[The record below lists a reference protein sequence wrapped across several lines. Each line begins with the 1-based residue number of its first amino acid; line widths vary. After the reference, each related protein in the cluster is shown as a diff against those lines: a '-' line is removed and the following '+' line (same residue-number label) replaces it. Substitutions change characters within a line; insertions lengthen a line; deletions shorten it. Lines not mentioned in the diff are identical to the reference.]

1 MHSAR
6 HMDQSSQ
13 VTRVLVVDDHEVFSE
28 ALEMFL
34 GRQPDI
40 RLVGSA
46 RDADEAM
53 ALLGEEPD
61 VVLMDLDM
69 PGTDGIEAT
78 RRIRDA
84 APDAKVVLL
93 TGVERPE
100 AIVEA
105 LSAGACG
112 YVPKSRAVDEVLDV
126 VRRAAAGEIVMSA
139 SDLTS
144 VVAQLR
150 GSQGEDALARVT
162 PRETQVLQALAAGE
176 TAAQIAESLGI
187 STLTVHSHVKAIL
200 AKLGVHSK
208 IEAVTLA
215 WRHGLAPTGRPGP
228 MASLP
233 SPVERQ
239 SRTSAYAPARVLV
252 VEDHPLLRSIIRI
265 ACEQT
270 PGLEMVGELDDGS
283 SALEACR
290 ELSPDVV
297 LLDLSLPGEL
307 QGLDL
312 ARAIRAEGLPVR
324 ILILTART
332 DQEALFE
339 SVIVGVEGYL
349 EKASGVRVIAD
360 ALSRVAGG
368 ERVFT
373 QAQVRGAVAELS
385 RRARQARE
393 QPDPPANLSAREIEV
408 LEHAARGFTV
418 GQVARRLQI
427 SPRTVETHLGNAYR
441 KLGVGNRVQALARAS
456 ELGLIRIG

>member
-1 MHSAR
+1 MDSAR
-6 HMDQSSQ
+6 HMDQPSQ

-93 TGVERPE
+93 TGVDRPE

-139 SDLTS
+139 GDLTS
-144 VVAQLR
+144 VVEQLR
-150 GSQGEDALARVT
+150 GSQDEGLARVT

-176 TAAQIAESLGI
+176 TAAQVAESLGI

-200 AKLGVHSK
+200 AKLGVHST

-215 WRHGLAPTGRPGP
+215 WRHGLAPTSRPGP
-228 MASLP
+228 VASRP
-233 SPVERQ
+233 SPLERQ
-239 SRTSAYAPARVLV
+239 SRTSAFAPARVLV

-283 SALEACR
+283 TALEACR

-312 ARAIRAEGLPVR
+312 ARAIRSEGLPVR

-393 QPDPPANLSAREIEV
+393 QPDAPANLSAREIEV

-456 ELGLIRIG
+456 ELGLIKIG

>member
-1 MHSAR
+1 MVSTR
-6 HMDQSSQ
+6 HMEQPSRI
-13 VTRVLVVDDHEVFSE
+13 TRVLVVDDHEVFSE

-34 GRQPDI
+34 GRQPDV

-46 RDADEAM
+46 RDADQAM
-53 ALLGEEPD
+53 ALLGEKPD

-69 PGTDGIEAT
+69 PGIDGIEAT

-93 TGVERPE
+93 TGVERPD
-100 AIVEA
+100 AIAEA
-105 LSAGACG
+105 LAAGACG

-126 VRRAAAGEIVMSA
+126 VRRAAAGEIVMAA
-139 SDLTS
+139 SDLAS
-144 VVAQLR
+144 VLEQLR
-150 GSQGEDALARVT
+150 GNLGEDGFARVT
-162 PRETQVLQALAAGE
+162 PRETQVLRALAAGE
-176 TAAQIAESLGI
+176 TAAQIADSLGI
-187 STLTVHSHVKAIL
+187 STFTVHSHVKSIL

-215 WRHGLAPTGRPGP
+215 WRHGLAPTNRPNP
-228 MASLP
+228 MATAP
-233 SPVERQ
+233 SPVERPDPA
-239 SRTSAYAPARVLV
+239 SADAPTRVLV
-252 VEDHPLLRSIIRI
+252 VEDHPLLRSVIKI

-283 SALEACR
+283 AVLEACR
-290 ELSPDVV
+290 QLAPDVI

-312 ARAIRAEGLPVR
+312 ARAIRGEGLPVR

-339 SVIVGVEGYL
+339 SVILGVEGYL

-360 ALSRVAGG
+360 ALSRVAAG
-368 ERVFT
+368 ERVFS
-373 QAQVRGAVAELS
+373 QAQMRGAVAELS

-393 QPDPPANLSAREIEV
+393 TGAPANLSAREVEV

-418 GQVARRLQI
+418 GQIARRLEL

-456 ELGLIRIG
+456 GLGLIRID

>member
-1 MHSAR
+1 
-6 HMDQSSQ
+6 MDQPSQ

-93 TGVERPE
+93 TGVDRPE

-144 VVAQLR
+144 VVEQLR
-150 GSQGEDALARVT
+150 GSQDEGLARVT

-176 TAAQIAESLGI
+176 TAAQVAESLGI

-200 AKLGVHSK
+200 AKLGVHST

-215 WRHGLAPTGRPGP
+215 WRHGLAPTSRPGP
-228 MASLP
+228 VASRP
-233 SPVERQ
+233 SPLERQ
-239 SRTSAYAPARVLV
+239 SRTSAFAPARVLV

-283 SALEACR
+283 TALEACR

-312 ARAIRAEGLPVR
+312 ARAIRSEGLPVR

-393 QPDPPANLSAREIEV
+393 QPDAPANLSAREIEV

-456 ELGLIRIG
+456 ELGLIKIG

>member
-1 MHSAR
+1 ME
-6 HMDQSSQ
+6 QSSRI
-13 VTRVLVVDDHEVFSE
+13 TRVLVVDDHEVFSE

-34 GRQPDI
+34 GRQPDV

-53 ALLGEEPD
+53 ALLAEEPD

-69 PGTDGIEAT
+69 PGIDGIEAT

-93 TGVERPE
+93 TGVDRPE
-100 AIVEA
+100 AIAEA
-105 LSAGACG
+105 LAAGACG

-126 VRRAAAGEIVMSA
+126 VRRAAAGEIVMPEGDLA
-139 SDLTS
+139 SVLG
-144 VVAQLR
+144 QLR
-150 GSQGEDALARVT
+150 GSLGEDGLARVT

-187 STLTVHSHVKAIL
+187 SALTVHSHVKSIL

-215 WRHGLAPTGRPGP
+215 WRHGLAPTNRPDPTGTV
-228 MASLP
+228 P
-233 SPVERQ
+233 SPVERPNPAP
-239 SRTSAYAPARVLV
+239 TDAPARVLV

-270 PGLEMVGELDDGS
+270 PGLDMVGELDDGS

-290 ELSPDVV
+290 ELAPDVI

-324 ILILTART
+324 ILVLTART
-332 DQEALFE
+332 DQEAIFE
-339 SVIVGVEGYL
+339 SVIVGVDGYL
-349 EKASGVRVIAD
+349 EKASGIRVIAD

-373 QAQVRGAVAELS
+373 QAQMRGAVAQLS

-393 QPDPPANLSAREIEV
+393 QTGEPANLSAREIEV
-408 LEHAARGFTV
+408 LEHAARGLTV
-418 GQVARRLQI
+418 GQVARRLEL
-427 SPRTVETHLGNAYR
+427 SPRTVETHLGNVYR

>member
-1 MHSAR
+1 MVSAR
-6 HMDQSSQ
+6 HMDQPSQ

-112 YVPKSRAVDEVLDV
+112 YVAKSRAVDEVLDV

-144 VVAQLR
+144 VVGQLR
-150 GSQGEDALARVT
+150 GSQDEGLARVT

-176 TAAQIAESLGI
+176 TAAQVAESLGI

-200 AKLGVHSK
+200 AKLGVHST

-215 WRHGLAPTGRPGP
+215 WRHGLAPTNRPGP
-228 MASLP
+228 VASLP
-233 SPVERQ
+233 PPLERQ
-239 SRTSAYAPARVLV
+239 SRTSAFAPARVLV

-283 SALEACR
+283 TALEACR

-312 ARAIRAEGLPVR
+312 ARAIRSEGLPIR

-373 QAQVRGAVAELS
+373 KAQVQGAVAELS

-393 QPDPPANLSAREIEV
+393 QPDAPANLSAREIEV

-456 ELGLIRIG
+456 ELGLIEIG

>member
-1 MHSAR
+1 MDSAR
-6 HMDQSSQ
+6 HMEPSSRI
-13 VTRVLVVDDHEVFSE
+13 TRVLVVDDHEVFSE

-34 GRQPDI
+34 GRQPDV

-53 ALLGEEPD
+53 ALLAEEPD

-69 PGTDGIEAT
+69 PGIDGIEAT

-93 TGVERPE
+93 TGVDRPE
-100 AIVEA
+100 AIAEA
-105 LSAGACG
+105 LAAGACG
-112 YVPKSRAVDEVLDV
+112 YLPKSRAVDEVLDV
-126 VRRAAAGEIVMSA
+126 VRRAAAGEIVMPEGDLA
-139 SDLTS
+139 SVLG
-144 VVAQLR
+144 QLR
-150 GSQGEDALARVT
+150 GSVGEDGLARVT

-187 STLTVHSHVKAIL
+187 SALTVHSHVKSIL

-215 WRHGLAPTGRPGP
+215 WRHGLAPTNRLGP
-228 MASLP
+228 TGTAP
-233 SPVERQ
+233 SPVERP
-239 SRTSAYAPARVLV
+239 SPPPTDAPARVLV

-270 PGLEMVGELDDGS
+270 PGLELVGELDEGS

-290 ELSPDVV
+290 ELAPDVL

-324 ILILTART
+324 ILVLTART
-332 DQEALFE
+332 DQEAIFE
-339 SVIVGVEGYL
+339 SIIVGVDGYL
-349 EKASGVRVIAD
+349 EKASGIRVIAD

-373 QAQVRGAVAELS
+373 QAQMRGAVAQLS

-393 QPDPPANLSAREIEV
+393 QTGEPANLSAREIEV
-408 LEHAARGFTV
+408 LEHAARGLTV
-418 GQVARRLQI
+418 GQVARRLEL
-427 SPRTVETHLGNAYR
+427 SPRTVETHLGNVYR

>member
-1 MHSAR
+1 MER
-6 HMDQSSQ
+6 PSQ
-13 VTRVLVVDDHEVFSE
+13 ITRVLVVDDHEVFSE
-28 ALEMFL
+28 ALELFL
-34 GRQPDI
+34 GRQPDV

-53 ALLGEEPD
+53 ALLAEEPD

-93 TGVERPE
+93 TGVERPD
-100 AIVEA
+100 AIAEA

-126 VRRAAAGEIVMSA
+126 VRRAAAGEIVMPA
-139 SDLTS
+139 NDLAA
-144 VVAQLR
+144 VLGQLR
-150 GSQGEDALARVT
+150 GRLGEDGIGRVT

-187 STLTVHSHVKAIL
+187 STLTVHSHVKSIL
-200 AKLGVHSK
+200 AKLGVHST

-215 WRHGLAPTGRPGP
+215 WRHGLAPTKRLGLMATLPPPVVRPNP
-228 MASLP
+228 
-233 SPVERQ
+233 
-239 SRTSAYAPARVLV
+239 TTTHAPARVLV
-252 VEDHPLLRSIIRI
+252 VEDHPLLRSVIRI

-290 ELSPDVV
+290 ELAPDVI

-332 DQEALFE
+332 DREALFE

-373 QAQVRGAVAELS
+373 QAQMRGAAAELG
-385 RRARQARE
+385 RRAKQARE
-393 QPDPPANLSAREIEV
+393 TGASANLSAREIEV

-418 GQVARRLQI
+418 GQVARRLDL